1 MDIKKTALA
10 GTLESS
16 DIQITLSKGDNGINI
31 DLDSSVE
38 ELYGDQIRKVITN
51 TLAAYGV
58 DNANVKA
65 VDKGALDCVVKA
77 RTMAAAQRALETTDQ
92 PDWDFNNGRTFTSDH
107 DVCSG

>member
-1 MDIKKTALA
+1 M
-10 GTLESS
+10 ESS

-38 ELYGDQIRKVITN
+38 ELYGDQIRKVITE
-51 TLAAYGV
+51 TLNAYGI

-92 PDWDFNNGRTFTSDH
+92 PDWEVF
-107 DVCSG
+107 

>member
-38 ELYGDQIRKVITN
+38 ELYGDQIRKVITE
-51 TLAAYGV
+51 TLNAYGI

-77 RTMAAAQRALETTDQ
+77 RAMAAVQRALETTDQ
-92 PDWDFNNGRTFTSDH
+92 PDWEVF
-107 DVCSG
+107 

>member
-16 DIQITLSKGDNGINI
+16 DIQITLSQGNNGINI

-38 ELYGDQIRKVITN
+38 ELYGNQIRKVITD
-51 TLAAYGV
+51 TLTAYGI

-65 VDKGALDCVVKA
+65 VDKGALDCVIKA
-77 RTMAAAQRALETTDQ
+77 RTMAAAQRSSIIKIPPSLVDLLYQEHVEQQ
-92 PDWDFNNGRTFTSDH
+92 PLS
-107 DVCSG
+107 VL

>member
-16 DIQITLSKGDNGINI
+16 DIQITLSQGNNGINI

-38 ELYGDQIRKVITN
+38 ELYGNQIRKVITD
-51 TLAAYGV
+51 TLTAYGI

-65 VDKGALDCVVKA
+65 VDKGALDCVIKA
-77 RTMAAAQRALETTDQ
+77 RTITAAETALNKNDDPMWEAY
-92 PDWDFNNGRTFTSDH
+92 
-107 DVCSG
+107 